1 MGSYKL
7 DMGFTGVDG
16 AGTVVV
22 LEPDGCGIS
31 GLDNCGTG
39 MVYVEINCS

>member
-7 DMGFTGVDG
+7 DIGFTGVEG
-16 AGTVVV
+16 AGIVAV

-31 GLDNCGTG
+31 GLDICGTG
-39 MVYVEINCS
+39 MVYVEINC